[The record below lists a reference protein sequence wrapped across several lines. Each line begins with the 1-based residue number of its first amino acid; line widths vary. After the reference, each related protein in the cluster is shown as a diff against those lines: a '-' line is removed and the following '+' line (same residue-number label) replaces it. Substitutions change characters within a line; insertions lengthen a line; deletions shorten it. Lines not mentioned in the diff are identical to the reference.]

1 MDGGALQFDIKP
13 GQYMVIGLKSKE
25 YIYLNK
31 DDSPF
36 SEESFVEQWKPYIL
50 SYIKSLNIK
59 SELCTHLFFLSDV
72 LPMCNFYDYKTIEH
86 VIEKTIVPYVGFK
99 QDVGHLRPCHIL
111 EYSGQSLFSKSGF
124 ENTTKIEYKFMPPQ
138 LKTVYKEYLIFDM
151 VGMIGSVGGTLGMCI
166 GFSFSGIIST
176 IFSFIIDKM
185 DKI

>member
-1 MDGGALQFDIKP
+1 MDGKAQKFEIKR
-13 GQYMVIGLKSKE
+13 GQYKVIGLISEE

-31 DDSPF
+31 DDSPC
-36 SEESFVEQWKPYIL
+36 SQESFVEQWKPYIL

-72 LPMCNFYDYKTIEH
+72 LPMCNFYDYKTIEQ
-86 VIEKTIVPYVGFK
+86 VSEKPEGPYVSFK
-99 QDVGHLRPCHIL
+99 RDVGHLRPCHIL
-111 EYSGQSLFSKSGF
+111 EYSGQSEFTMFGLGNSIKF
-124 ENTTKIEYKFMPPQ
+124 EYKFLPPQ

-176 IFSFIIDKM
+176 IFGIILNLT